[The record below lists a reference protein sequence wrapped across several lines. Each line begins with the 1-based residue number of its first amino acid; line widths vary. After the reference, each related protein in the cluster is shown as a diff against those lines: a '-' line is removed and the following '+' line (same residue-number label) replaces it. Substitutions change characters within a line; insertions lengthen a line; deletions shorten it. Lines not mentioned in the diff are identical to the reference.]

1 MLHRWVIL
9 INDSVESLLYE
20 LNITFSP
27 LLNLLF
33 TSLSCNRE
41 CITAH
46 ASFSDT
52 AKILNTYELT
62 ESSSI
67 DVKGESIEFKSG
79 VTKGG
84 DTILSITASNDIEH
98 QHWIYALDLAI
109 ARLRKDASKVSIISH
124 PFQIVIDLSWSHLSP
139 YRLLSPLRTFPFIV
153 VHCFVWIQAWN
164 GRNNTLSWPKIA
176 FICMGIAGLGSV
188 LLYAMVWHRI
198 AWSFLLLSKDIAL
211 R

>member
-1 MLHRWVIL
+1 MSDT
-9 INDSVESLLYE
+9 INDSGESLLYE

-109 ARLRKDASKVSIISH
+109 ARLRKDASKVSIFLTHSR
-124 PFQIVIDLSWSHLSP
+124 LSL
-139 YRLLSPLRTFPFIV
+139 T
-153 VHCFVWIQAWN
+153 
-164 GRNNTLSWPKIA
+164 
-176 FICMGIAGLGSV
+176 
-188 LLYAMVWHRI
+188 
-198 AWSFLLLSKDIAL
+198 
-211 R
+211 